1 MFCCTGSWRI
11 ISGQL
16 VGKIIMIPSFR
27 VDTSKSKNTDHRVK
41 ETCADMSTQVTY
53 ETNYISLLHDSIMSS
68 ALIFVFYVFYC
79 NLKEKD
85 HIRRNTNIR
94 EKKEIYMK
102 SLLVLF

>member
-27 VDTSKSKNTDHRVK
+27 VDTSKNKNIDHQVK
-41 ETCADMSTQVTY
+41 ETCADVSTQVTY

-68 ALIFVFYVFYC
+68 ALNFVSYVFYC

-85 HIRRNTNIR
+85 HIRRNINIR
-94 EKKEIYMK
+94 EKNEIYMK
-102 SLLVLF
+102 SLLLF